1 MKHLDGSVSL
11 LLQTRM
17 ENDIENRQE
26 AEYSIHR
33 RDMEELKMRSEF
45 PLLVAAATLRRR
57 PSNLY
62 NCHGMTFAG
71 RRTGIREQAVI
82 KLILSDDGY
91 SHIQPKEVLPGDIV
105 LYFEKDEITH
115 SGIVVSEA
123 VLDTVETIKV
133 LSKWGGA
140 GEYIHRLRD
149 VPPVYGTRVRFFRE
163 DSRALSL

>member
-11 LLQTRM
+11 LLQTRL

-26 AEYSIHR
+26 AEYTIHR
-33 RDMEELKMRSEF
+33 REMELLKMKTEF
-45 PLLVAAATLRRR
+45 PLLVAAATLRRE

-62 NCHGMTFAG
+62 NCHGMTFAC

-91 SHIQPKEVLPGDIV
+91 FHIRPKEALPGDIV
-105 LYFEKDEITH
+105 LYYEKDEITH

-123 VLDTVETIKV
+123 VLDTEESIKV

-140 GEYIHRLRD
+140 GEYIHKVRD
-149 VPPVYGTRVRFFRE
+149 VPPIYGSRIRFFRE
-163 DSRALSL
+163 VSRAL